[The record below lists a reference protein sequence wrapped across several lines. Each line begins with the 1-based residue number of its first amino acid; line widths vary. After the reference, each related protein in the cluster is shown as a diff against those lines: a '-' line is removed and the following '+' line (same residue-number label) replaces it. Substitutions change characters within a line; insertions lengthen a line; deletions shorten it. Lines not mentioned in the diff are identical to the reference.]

1 MDPTFCAGQVG
12 DVTDADIAAFDAMG
26 WNVFY
31 DVLANPG
38 YNRTSAN
45 IYRMFGAVAEPAS
58 WATMLVGFG
67 LIGGMIRRRSVRGR
81 IIA

>member
-1 MDPTFCAGQVG
+1 MP
-12 DVTDADIAAFDAMG
+12 ISRRDAMG
-26 WNVFY
+26 WNVSY

-45 IYRMFGAVAEPAS
+45 IYRMFGAVPEPAS
-58 WATMLVGFG
+58 WATMLAGFG
-67 LIGGMIRRRSVRGR
+67 LVGGMIRRRIACGR